1 VGKKVRAY
9 NLDQPLLLPPDIRQ
23 WLPEEPLALFLL
35 DVVNKLELSETLE
48 VYERGD
54 GRGQPPYHPVMMVT
68 VLLYAYC
75 TGKASSRRIE
85 RATYEEVAHRV
96 LAGVQHP
103 NHDSIAAFRQRHLRA
118 LAGLFVQV
126 LKLCEAAGSVKHGH
140 TALDGTKLK
149 ANASKHKAMSYERM
163 CRKEKELKAKV
174 ARLLEEAE
182 RVDAPEDAEYGKGRR
197 NDELP
202 AELARRETRLG
213 RSEHSFA

>member
-9 NLDQPLLLPPDIRQ
+9 NLDQPLLLPPDMRQ

-85 RATYEEVAHRV
+85 RATYEEVA
-96 LAGVQHP
+96 
-103 NHDSIAAFRQRHLRA
+103 
-118 LAGLFVQV
+118 
-126 LKLCEAAGSVKHGH
+126 
-140 TALDGTKLK
+140 
-149 ANASKHKAMSYERM
+149 
-163 CRKEKELKAKV
+163 
-174 ARLLEEAE
+174 
-182 RVDAPEDAEYGKGRR
+182 
-197 NDELP
+197 
-202 AELARRETRLG
+202 
-213 RSEHSFA
+213 